1 MLLDQMTKKFLP
13 DIPGIYETE
22 NNQILHTISSN
33 KPYWENNES
42 YLFVEKHLKESV
54 PLMSY
59 AEILKFASDRVTL
72 QGLFIELGVYTGRTI
87 NFIAALNPRQTVY
100 GFDSF
105 EGLPE
110 PWIREDL
117 LIPSGAGR
125 FNQPG
130 ELPIVL
136 NNVQLI
142 KGWFSHTLPPF
153 TLQGPIAFLHV
164 DCDLYSSTATA
175 FKHLGNRI
183 QPGSILVFDEFYNY
197 PSSEEH
203 EFKAFQEFLRE
214 KKYKANY
221 LAYNIYHE
229 QVVVQIVENTE

>member
-1 MLLDQMTKKFLP
+1 MIKKFLP

-42 YLFVEKHLKESV
+42 YLFVEKYLKESV
-54 PLMSY
+54 PLMSD

-87 NFIAALNPRQTVY
+87 NFIAALNPRRTVY

-117 LIPSGAGR
+117 SIPIGAGS
-125 FNQPG
+125 FNHPG

-142 KGWFSHTLPPF
+142 KGWFTHTLPQF
-153 TLQGPIAFLHV
+153 TLSEPIAFLHV
-164 DCDLYSSTATA
+164 DCDLYSSTSTA

-183 QPGSILVFDEFYNY
+183 RPGSILVFDEFYNY
-197 PSSEEH
+197 PASEEH
-203 EFKAFQEFLRE
+203 EFKAFQEFLSE
-214 KKYKANY
+214 KNYKAHY

-229 QVVVQIVENTE
+229 QVVVQIAENTL